1 MKVIGIIEKL
11 KKGGKAKKPT
21 KPAKPVPTGKSRA
34 VFVLSVLCALLFV
47 VAVTMA
53 FLYAAQVKKGK
64 KMSDI
69 KVAVLD
75 WAAVIAASPT
85 AQKGDQ
91 EVANLRQQEEK
102 RILSL
107 AEELQKQLETKVGAE
122 RTTFEEEARKK
133 LNEEIEK
140 STQKIQQ
147 VTAERVQQTIREAYK
162 IIKKY
167 CEREGID
174 LVLNTQTGIIYSG
187 EVLDITDAIIE
198 EIKKR

>member
-1 MKVIGIIEKL
+1 MKVIEVIEKL
-11 KKGGKAKKPT
+11 KKGGKVKKPVKPT
-21 KPAKPVPTGKSRA
+21 KPAPAGKSKS
-34 VFVLSVLCALLFV
+34 VFMLSVLCALLFV

-122 RTTFEEEARKK
+122 RATFEEEARKK

-162 IIKKY
+162 IIKEY
-167 CEREGID
+167 CEKEGID
-174 LVLNTQTGIIYSG
+174 LVLNTQSGIIYSG
-187 EVLDITDAIIE
+187 EVLDITDTIIE